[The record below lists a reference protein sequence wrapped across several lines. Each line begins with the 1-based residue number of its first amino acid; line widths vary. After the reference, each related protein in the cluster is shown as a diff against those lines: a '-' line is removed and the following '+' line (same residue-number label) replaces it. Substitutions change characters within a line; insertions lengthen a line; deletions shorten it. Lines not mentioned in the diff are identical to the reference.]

1 MRHAARHLQ
10 DHQILIY
17 GQGGKLAIK
26 ADLPLELI
34 MKYDRYYDKKVHLIE
49 KGRTTRFNDSKMNK
63 VYAAENHSA
72 QKFKDQLP
80 PLSDKEMNKAFK
92 RIVKSKTYQKLVEA
106 KSQAKGHSQPS
117 LVIKD
122 RLNGNCQGW
131 AHPNGIIELRTNRN
145 LYILLHELAHTA
157 GHMHHDVGF
166 IQAVLKLSS
175 RFISRE
181 FAKEL
186 KKTFKKLK
194 IKTTIST
201 HIKTPQE
208 WLKDYERLSGARKKL

>member
-1 MRHAARHLQ
+1 MRYATQ
-10 DHQILIY
+10 TQHQILIY
-17 GQGGKLAIK
+17 GQGGKLAMK

-49 KGRTTRFNDSKMNK
+49 KGRTTRLNDSKMNK
-63 VYAAENHSA
+63 VYIAENRSVR
-72 QKFKDQLP
+72 KFKDQLP
-80 PLSDKEMNKAFK
+80 PLSDEEMNKAFK

-106 KSQAKGHSQPS
+106 KSESKGHTDP
-117 LVIKD
+117 
-122 RLNGNCQGW
+122 RLIIEDKLAGNCQGW
-131 AHPNGIIELRTNRN
+131 AHPHGTIELLRNRN

-166 IQAVLKLSS
+166 IQAILKLSS

-181 FAKEL
+181 FAKDL
-186 KKTFKKLK
+186 KMSFKKSK

-208 WLKDYERLSGARKKL
+208 WLKGYERLSVARKKL

>member
-1 MRHAARHLQ
+1 MRHATQ
-10 DHQILIY
+10 FEDQILIY

-49 KGRTTRFNDSKMNK
+49 KGRTTRLNDSKMNK
-63 VYAAENHSA
+63 VYIAENRSTR
-72 QKFKDQLP
+72 KFKDQLP
-80 PLSDKEMNKAFK
+80 PLSDKEMYKAFK

-106 KSQAKGHSQPS
+106 KSQGKGHSQPS
-117 LVIKD
+117 LIIKD
-122 RLNGNCQGW
+122 KLGGNCQGW
-131 AHPNGIIELRTNRN
+131 AHYDGSIELQRYRN

-166 IQAVLKLSS
+166 IQAILKLSS

-181 FAKEL
+181 FAKDL
-186 KKTFKKLK
+186 KKSFKKSK

-208 WLKDYERLSGARKKL
+208 WLKGYERLSAARKKL

>member
-1 MRHAARHLQ
+1 MRNATQFEDR
-10 DHQILIY
+10 ILIY
-17 GQGGKLAIK
+17 GDGGALAIK

-49 KGRTTRFNDSKMNK
+49 KGRTTRLNDSKMNK
-63 VYAAENHSA
+63 VYIAENRSIR
-72 QKFKDQLP
+72 KFKDQLP
-80 PLSDKEMNKAFK
+80 PLSDEEMNKAFK

-106 KSQAKGHSQPS
+106 KSQGKGHSQPC
-117 LVIKD
+117 LLIKD
-122 RLNGNCQGW
+122 KLSGNCQGW
-131 AHPNGIIELRTNRN
+131 AHYDGTIELLRNRN

-166 IQAVLKLSS
+166 IQAILKLSS

-181 FAKEL
+181 FAKDL
-186 KKTFKKLK
+186 KKSFKKSK

-208 WLKDYERLSGARKKL
+208 WLKGYERLSAARKKL